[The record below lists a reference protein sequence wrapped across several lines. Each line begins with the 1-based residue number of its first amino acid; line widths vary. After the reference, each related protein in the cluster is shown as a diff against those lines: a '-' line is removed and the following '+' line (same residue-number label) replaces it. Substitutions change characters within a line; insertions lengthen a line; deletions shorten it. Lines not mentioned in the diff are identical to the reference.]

1 MKYLPFFAAFLH
13 WPRVPWPTVW
23 HRLCIVRFFKTRLL
37 FGKTGRF
44 QGKRTTK
51 FYFFFLL
58 FCLVFSI
65 FYLRKC
71 RHKMKV
77 VPTTLLTCFAPR
89 WWYQTVIY
97 NRQKHALVTQFL
109 SKLVTF
115 FVVVTVRSN
124 FFYPIFFL
132 SAFYYPHA
140 PSAGIRSASYRHL
153 PELTHGV
160 RSVRTGV

>member
-44 QGKRTTK
+44 QGERTSK
-51 FYFFFLL
+51 FNFFSFILSCFLHFL
-58 FCLVFSI
+58 FKEMPSF
-65 FYLRKC
+65 FP
-71 RHKMKV
+71 HKMKV
-77 VPTTLLTCFAPR
+77 VPTTLHTCFAPR

-124 FFYPIFFL
+124 FFYPPFT
-132 SAFYYPHA
+132 
-140 PSAGIRSASYRHL
+140 IRMRH
-153 PELTHGV
+153 PQVSGPRLTDTSQNLRV
-160 RSVRTGV
+160 EWEA